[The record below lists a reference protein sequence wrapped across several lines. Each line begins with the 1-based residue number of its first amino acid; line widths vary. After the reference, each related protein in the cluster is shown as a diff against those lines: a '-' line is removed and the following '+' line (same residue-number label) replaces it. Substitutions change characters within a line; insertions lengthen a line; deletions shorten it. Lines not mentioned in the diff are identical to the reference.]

1 VQPLVAIAVL
11 GVLATVVLVLLVVA
25 TVVARVA
32 DRLLAPPAD
41 RL

>member
-1 VQPLVAIAVL
+1 MAVIGLLVAV
-11 GVLATVVLVLLVVA
+11 VLALLGVA

-41 RL
+41 R